1 MIYWP
6 AGHRS
11 SRSRSSPSNNESPRV
26 NDAALLASV
35 IDDASELLVCALSDW
50 QLPVPHCPGR
60 DGTEL
65 VRHIGQILAR
75 VAAIVGTRQQI
86 DREDLA
92 SPPDANVEL
101 SVWYTENLAG
111 AVEAFQTTDPDS
123 HVDVLQPR

>member
-1 MIYWP
+1 M
-6 AGHRS
+6 
-11 SRSRSSPSNNESPRV
+11 
-26 NDAALLASV
+26 
-35 IDDASELLVCALSDW
+35 
-50 QLPVPHCPGR
+50 
-60 DGTEL
+60 

-111 AVEAFQTTDPDS
+111 AVEAQSAGAGAAGVSRDAVRAS
-123 HVDVLQPR
+123 GARALPRSGHACFVPMWMI